1 MLFWTNNKPHIR
13 AKSIDFLM
21 FESLCPN
28 RIFVQSKIRNM
39 KDDVLT
45 NGRTM
50 TVDEYIAFEER
61 SDIRHEF
68 INGNLIPMPG
78 TSLQH
83 NSICINLVMLL
94 RMMLGKDAFRVFQ
107 ENVKVQVSSEKDY
120 TYPDV
125 VVTNDPRDFR
135 QVYVLQHPC
144 VIFEVIS
151 KNSRVEDSVDKFVR
165 YKKIESLQN
174 YVLVDSEKVYVEVRT
189 RSEHGEW
196 VAQTYFQDDA
206 NFAIPALGIEL
217 ALSSVY
223 EGVG

>member
-1 MLFWTNNKPHIR
+1 
-13 AKSIDFLM
+13 
-21 FESLCPN
+21 
-28 RIFVQSKIRNM
+28 M
-39 KDDVLT
+39 KDDVLA
-45 NGRTM
+45 NARTM
-50 TVDEYIAFEER
+50 TVDEYIEFEER
-61 SDIRHEF
+61 SDVRHEF
-68 INGNLIPMPG
+68 INGNLISMPG

-94 RMMLGKDAFRVFQ
+94 RMILGKDAFRIFQ
-107 ENVKVQVSSEKDY
+107 ENVKVQITSEKDY
-120 TYPDV
+120 TYPDIV
-125 VVTNDPRDFR
+125 VANDSRDFR
-135 QVYVLQHPC
+135 QMYVLQYPC

-189 RSEHGEW
+189 RSANGDWE
-196 VAQTYFQDDA
+196 AQTYFQDDT

-217 ALSSVY
+217 ALSAVY